1 MYQRQE
7 FTIISKLDELPLSV
21 LTVLPEE
28 GQPVERV
35 VQLVH
40 GMAEYK
46 ERYLPLM
53 EYLAGRGCACVIH
66 DHRGHGK
73 SMRDGE
79 DKGFLY
85 GAGGAGLVADA
96 LQITDHIRKTFP
108 GVPRVLFGHSM
119 GSLVARCM
127 LREADLSFSAA
138 VLSGPPTRNPAAA
151 FGLALARFQR
161 GFGPRRKGKLLQAM
175 AFGGYVAK
183 FPESPCAWVCGD
195 PAVVKAYEED
205 PLCGFTFTVD
215 GFVGLMELMSRTYE
229 KAGWCCDNPALPILF
244 LGGSQDPCIGGADK
258 FNEAMDFL
266 RGVGY
271 QDVAGALFD
280 DMRHEICNEQD
291 KLRVFA
297 RIETFL
303 REKAD

>member
-183 FPESPCAWVCGD
+183 FPESACA
-195 PAVVKAYEED
+195 
-205 PLCGFTFTVD
+205 
-215 GFVGLMELMSRTYE
+215 
-229 KAGWCCDNPALPILF
+229 
-244 LGGSQDPCIGGADK
+244 
-258 FNEAMDFL
+258 
-266 RGVGY
+266 
-271 QDVAGALFD
+271 
-280 DMRHEICNEQD
+280 
-291 KLRVFA
+291 
-297 RIETFL
+297 
-303 REKAD
+303 